1 MSQRYHEAVTSLH
14 RSAALV
20 FALAAV
26 AGVNTAAALPQAA
39 SSQVAAR
46 DRQASAIWVDP
57 NTLRVDGDPSEWRAE
72 LAPLLI
78 ESSTQLVEL
87 PGRPR
92 LENWSGP
99 SDLSLRLWLGWN
111 EQDLVLAG
119 EVEDD
124 APNEHVDGAWYE
136 GDSLE
141 LFLDLGARGPEWDD
155 LDWQIMLAPNW
166 PERSWGVYAR
176 GQQVAGRERERDA
189 GFGGVEVVA
198 LERRGGYAFEARIP
212 WRNLGPSPP
221 RAGAVLGFNF
231 ALCDRDRAGV
241 LENYVTWTG
250 EGQLSTRAE
259 RRADLRLEPAPSSK
273 SASAAAR
280 DEQPDRPYLLA
291 LLAVLYGVALATRR
305 LWRGA
310 RARRLGAWTAALLLV
325 ASGAAAAA
333 SRLARAEAART
344 RAALVEAHWTEF
356 ERVASSGA
364 LGLGEPSELLA
375 NASALASGRSIAPPV
390 QLAWRHLSPSGRDLG
405 PQLRTPRRGAP
416 YAPFIS
422 DQRRGDPLTIEP
434 GRAVRM
440 RLGEAAAPI
449 DALQLLT
456 RVRDRRFTRVQGAEA
471 PVLAIDLLNGG
482 VSTRTALEMRHG
494 RELHFEEDAHRELPD
509 LEAVW
514 FEDTER
520 GVKTHGDALLLRLES
535 GAELDEVV
543 IRNVGPP
550 SGYAVELLALGV
562 AVRRE
567 ATPPTMLRVSPDGQ
581 WSWTGH
587 RPEIEIELAA
597 PGRAPRRFDAQTLQ
611 RSLRVAHEP
620 IAVAHI
626 RDLAPPQ
633 RSVWD
638 LAPLA
643 ALAVLAPFLVTL
655 FAEWLATRRRM
666 RGKLAVG
673 FAATSAAPLL
683 ALTLLLDASL
693 RTEYERNE
701 VERVRDELVRAEQGL
716 ESLAGRLEREAQR
729 LLRLAAMRKQI
740 DGVYPQTPEELL
752 ACWGESDGA
761 VRILERTGHDGRRVT
776 VGLGPNVAALRQSS
790 DFATGLVRPRGQL
803 LVCGVAQTA
812 PGAEQPLKVVIA
824 RAPELPDSTATAPP
838 GAVRLLGAGR
848 DGAPTAQQA
857 LPQGRLELRR
867 ALYDASGQSLAG
879 VLVGRARARAAPVV
893 GNFTLLELL
902 LAAAITALFTVVLFA
917 GILTGRVVG
926 PIERLDGALR
936 RGQLSGVTA
945 EVDDEVGRLAEAIRG
960 YSAEVAERVE
970 QLELL
975 QRAQSDLAQRLDS
988 EQAREAVL
996 QFFQRCSGAASV
1008 WLVWQG
1014 EAGERTRA
1022 FGEGGRSLPVTDRAR
1037 LFQRAVCAGEVL
1049 QLIDPNRSLALGE
1062 FEQVLLGAVERVV
1075 CLPLVAGGRAHGAVV
1090 LGYATSRAVAD
1101 LAFLRAAA
1109 QQCATVLENARLYAQ
1124 ATHDALTGFL
1134 TDPGFRHRVA
1144 EEIQRAR
1151 DLPEA
1156 GVALVHLRLV
1166 GLPRDD
1172 ERAGARLRE
1181 AASRLRLAI
1190 RGLAVFGRSGAADLL
1205 VALPWQGV
1213 APQLDALTR
1222 RLADRVG
1229 AAPWPDGAPVEGLFL
1244 ARASF
1249 PEDGPNARFVLGVL
1263 EDRLSEAQSGVP
1275 TLDLLRLAPLIP
1287 ADFVARSSL
1296 MLQLLETVRRL
1307 AEQDLTVLVTGE
1319 TGVGK
1324 DRIAQL
1330 LHRWSARAGGPLV
1343 HVHCPSLTS
1352 TLIEDELLGH
1362 ERGAF
1367 TGALTRR
1374 RGPFELASGGTV
1386 VLDEIAGLAPAGQV
1400 ALLRL
1405 LETREVLPLGAAK
1418 PIAIDV
1424 RVVATSSIDLAQAV
1438 ADGRLR
1444 SDLYFRL
1451 NVAQVAVPPLRM
1463 RRADVPEL
1471 IQAFVRR
1478 FNTSADRPVGGVD
1491 ARLLDQLADH
1501 PWPGNV
1507 RELENLVARACVL
1520 AGGDELGPEHVD
1532 LGESTGA
1539 PPATAAASGAEAGL
1553 NERQER
1559 LLASLEAGERV
1570 GSAEFAE
1577 REGISARTAL
1587 RDLLDLVER
1596 GLLEREGSRRGTRFR
1611 RPQGRSRASSGR

>member
-1 MSQRYHEAVTSLH
+1 MVRFPWICA
-14 RSAALV
+14 
-20 FALAAV
+20 ALAA
-26 AGVNTAAALPQAA
+26 ALAAAAGATQERNATPPQA
-39 SSQVAAR
+39 R
-46 DRQASAIWVDP
+46 AIWVDP
-57 NTLRVDGDPSEWRAE
+57 QALIVDGDPAEWRAE
-72 LAPLLI
+72 LAPLVI
-78 ESSTQLVEL
+78 DRAAQLVEL
-87 PGRPR
+87 PGRPPR
-92 LENWSGP
+92 ENWSGP

-111 EQDLVLAG
+111 EQDLILAG

-124 APNEHVDGAWYE
+124 APREHVEGPWYE

-141 LFLDLGARGPEWDD
+141 LFLDLGARGPEWDE

-166 PERSWGVYAR
+166 PERAWGVYAR
-176 GQQVAGRERERDA
+176 GQQGAGRERERDG
-189 GFGGVEVVA
+189 GFGGVEVFA
-198 LERRGGYAFEARIP
+198 LEREGGYAFEARIP
-212 WRNLGPSPP
+212 WSNLGPSPS
-221 RAGAVLGFNF
+221 RSGAVLGFNF
-231 ALCDRDRAGV
+231 AVCDRDRAGV
-241 LENYVTWTG
+241 LENYATWTG
-250 EGQLSTRAE
+250 ESQLSARAE
-259 RRADLRLEPAPSSK
+259 RRADLVLERAPTPK
-273 SASAAAR
+273 PGGAAIGR
-280 DEQPDRPYLLA
+280 DEQTDRPYLLA
-291 LLAVLYGVALATRR
+291 SLAILYGIALGTRR

-310 RARRLGAWTAALLLV
+310 RARRLGAWTAALLIV
-325 ASGAAAAA
+325 ASGAVAAA
-333 SRLARAEAART
+333 SRLARADAARK
-344 RAALVEAHWTEF
+344 RVELVEEHWAEF
-356 ERVASSGA
+356 ERMAATGA

-375 NASALASGRSIAPPV
+375 SASALASGRSIAPPA
-390 QLAWRHLSPSGRDLG
+390 QLAWRHLAPAGRELG
-405 PQLRTPRRGAP
+405 PQLRTPRRGSP

-422 DQRRGDPLTIEP
+422 AQRRSEPLTLEP
-434 GRAVRM
+434 GRSVRV
-440 RLGEAAAPI
+440 RLGDVALPL
-449 DALQLLT
+449 DALQLVT
-456 RVRDRRFTRVQGAEA
+456 RVRDRRYARLQAAES
-471 PVLAIDLLNGG
+471 PVLAIDLLRGG
-482 VSTRTALEMRHG
+482 APTRPALEMRHG
-494 RELHFEEDAHRELPD
+494 RELHFEEDAHRDLPD
-509 LEAVW
+509 LEAVHLA
-514 FEDTER
+514 DTER
-520 GVKTHGDALLLRLES
+520 GVRTHGDALLLRLE
-535 GAELDEVV
+535 GGEELDEVV

-562 AVRRE
+562 AQRRE
-567 ATPPTMLRVSPDGQ
+567 AMPPAMLRVTPDGQ
-581 WSWTGH
+581 WSWSAYTS
-587 RPEIEIELAA
+587 EIEIELAT
-597 PGRAPRRFDAQTLQ
+597 PGRAPRRFEATTFE
-611 RSLRVAHEP
+611 RALRVADEP
-620 IAVAHI
+620 IATAYI

-633 RSVWD
+633 RSAWD
-638 LAPLA
+638 VAPLA

-693 RTEYERNE
+693 RTEYERTE
-701 VERVRDELVRAEQGL
+701 LERVREELVRAEQGL
-716 ESLAGRLEREAQR
+716 ESLAKTLEREAQR
-729 LLRLAAMRKQI
+729 LLRLAAMRKLV

-752 ACWGESDGA
+752 ACWGDSDGA
-761 VRILERTGHDGRRVT
+761 LRILERTGHDGRRVT
-776 VGLGPNVAALRQSS
+776 VGVGPNVAALRSWS
-790 DFATGLVRPRGQL
+790 EFTTGLVRPRGQL

-812 PGAEQPLKVVIA
+812 PGAEQPLKVVVA
-824 RAPELPDSTATAPP
+824 RAPELPDSLAAAPA
-838 GAVRLLGAGR
+838 GSVRLLGAGR
-848 DGAPTAQQA
+848 DAAPAAQQV

-902 LAAAITALFTVVLFA
+902 IAAAITALFTVVLFA

-926 PIERLDGALR
+926 PIERLDQALR
-936 RGQLSGVTA
+936 RGELTGVAA

-970 QLELL
+970 QLEML
-975 QRAQSDLAQRLDS
+975 QRAQSELAQRLDS
-988 EQAREAVL
+988 DQAREAVL

-1049 QLIDPNRSLALGE
+1049 QLIDPNRSQALGE

-1075 CLPLVAGGRAHGAVV
+1075 CLPLVAGGRAHGALV
-1090 LGYATSRAVAD
+1090 LGYSTSRAVAE

-1134 TDPGFRHRVA
+1134 TDPGFRQRVA

-1151 DLPEA
+1151 DLPQA
-1156 GVALVHLRLV
+1156 GVALVQLRLV

-1181 AASRLRLAI
+1181 AASRLRLAV
-1190 RGLAVFGRSGAADLL
+1190 RGMSVFGRSGAADLL

-1213 APQLDALTR
+1213 APQLDALAR

-1229 AAPWPDGAPVEGLFL
+1229 AAPWADGAPVEGLFL

-1249 PEDGPNARFVLGVL
+1249 PDDGPSARFVLGVL

-1287 ADFVARSSL
+1287 ADFVAKSPL

-1307 AEQDLTVLVTGE
+1307 AEQDLTVLITGE

-1330 LHRWSARAGGPLV
+1330 VHRWSSRSGGPLV
-1343 HVHCPSLTS
+1343 HVHCPSLS
-1352 TLIEDELLGH
+1352 SNLIEDELLGH

-1367 TGALTRR
+1367 TGALSRR
-1374 RGPFELASGGTV
+1374 RGPFELAAGGTV

-1418 PIAIDV
+1418 PVPIDV
-1424 RVVATSSIDLAQAV
+1424 RVVATSSVDLAQAV
-1438 ADGRLR
+1438 AEGKLR

-1451 NVAQVAVPPLRM
+1451 NVAQIAVPPLRM
-1463 RRADVPEL
+1463 RRVDVSEL
-1471 IQAFVRR
+1471 ISAFVRR
-1478 FNTSADRPVGGVD
+1478 FNTTAARPVSGVD
-1491 ARLLDQLADH
+1491 ARLMDQLADH

-1507 RELENLVARACVL
+1507 RELENLVAGACVL
-1520 AGGDELGPEHVD
+1520 AAGEELGPEHLD
-1532 LGESTGA
+1532 LSASTAPAADPAEESGE
-1539 PPATAAASGAEAGL
+1539 L
-1553 NERQER
+1553 NERQAR
-1559 LLASLEAGERV
+1559 LLASLAAGDRV

-1587 RDLLDLVER
+1587 RDLLDLVDR

-1611 RPQGRSRASSGR
+1611 RSQGRSRAGSGR

>member
-1 MSQRYHEAVTSLH
+1 MRFLSRCTGLVL
-14 RSAALV
+14 ALV
-20 FALAAV
+20 LAF
-26 AGVNTAAALPQAA
+26 AAAAGAAPQSRPATP
-39 SSQVAAR
+39 
-46 DRQASAIWVDP
+46 QASAVWVDP
-57 NTLRVDGDPSEWRAE
+57 QTLVVDGEPAEWRADR
-72 LAPLLI
+72 APLAI
-78 ESSTQLVEL
+78 DRATQLVEL
-87 PGRPR
+87 PGRPAR
-92 LENWSGP
+92 ENWGGP

-124 APNEHVDGAWYE
+124 APGEHVEGPWYE

-141 LFLDLGARGPEWDD
+141 LFLDLGARGPQWDE

-166 PERSWGVYAR
+166 SERSWGVYAR
-176 GQQVAGRERERDA
+176 GQQGAGRERERDG

-198 LERRGGYAFEARIP
+198 LERRGGFAFEARIP

-221 RAGAVLGFNF
+221 SAGAVLGFNF
-231 ALCDRDRAGV
+231 AVCDRDRAGV
-241 LENYVTWTG
+241 LENYATWTG
-250 EGQLSTRAE
+250 ESQLSTHAE
-259 RRADLRLEPAPSSK
+259 RRADLVLERAPSRQQ
-273 SASAAAR
+273 APAAVR

-291 LLAVLYGVALATRR
+291 LLAVLYGVALGTRR

-310 RARRLGAWTAALLLV
+310 RARRLGAWTAALLIV
-325 ASGAAAAA
+325 ASGAVAAA

-344 RAALVEAHWTEF
+344 RAAEVEAHWAEF
-356 ERVASSGA
+356 ERMVASGA

-375 NASALASGRSIAPPV
+375 SASALASGRSIAPPP
-390 QLAWRHLSPSGRDLG
+390 QLAWRHLAPAGREVG

-416 YAPFIS
+416 YAPFVS
-422 DQRRGDPLTIEP
+422 AQRRSDPLTLEP
-434 GRAVRM
+434 GRSVRV
-440 RLGEAAAPI
+440 RLGEVAAPL
-449 DALQLLT
+449 DALQLVT
-456 RVRDRRFTRVQGAEA
+456 RVRDRRYARLQAAES
-471 PVLAIDLLNGG
+471 PVLAIDLLRNG
-482 VSTRTALEMRHG
+482 VATRAALEMRHG
-494 RELHFEEDAHRELPD
+494 RELHFEEDTHRDLPD
-509 LEAVW
+509 LEAVY
-514 FEDTER
+514 FADSER
-520 GVKTHGDALLLRLES
+520 GLKLHGDALLLRLES

-562 AVRRE
+562 ALRRE
-567 ATPPTMLRVSPDGQ
+567 ASPPAMLRVSPDGQ
-581 WSWTGH
+581 WSWAAH
-587 RPEIEIELAA
+587 SSEIEIELAA
-597 PGRAPRRFDAQTLQ
+597 PGRAPRRFEAATLE
-611 RSLRVAHEP
+611 RALRVADEP
-620 IAVAHI
+620 LATAYI

-633 RSVWD
+633 RSAWD
-638 LAPLA
+638 AAPLA

-693 RTEYERNE
+693 RTEYERAE
-701 VERVRDELVRAEQGL
+701 LERVREELVRAEQGL
-716 ESLAGRLEREAQR
+716 ESLSSSLEREAQR
-729 LLRLAAMRKQI
+729 LLRLAAMRKLV

-761 VRILERTGHDGRRVT
+761 LRILERTGHDGRRVT
-776 VGLGPNVAALRQSS
+776 VGVGPNVAALRNWSE
-790 DFATGLVRPRGQL
+790 FATGLVRPRGQL

-812 PGAEQPLKVVIA
+812 PGAEQPLKVVVA
-824 RAPELPDSTATAPP
+824 RAPALPDSLAAAPA
-838 GAVRLLGAGR
+838 GAVRLIGAGR
-848 DGAPTAQQA
+848 DGAPLAQQVLA
-857 LPQGRLELRR
+857 EGRLELRR
-867 ALYDASGQSLAG
+867 ALYDASGQALAG

-893 GNFTLLELL
+893 GNFTLVELL
-902 LAAAITALFTVVLFA
+902 IAAAITALFTVVLFA

-926 PIERLDGALR
+926 PIERLDQALR
-936 RGQLSGVTA
+936 RGELAGVAA

-975 QRAQSDLAQRLDS
+975 QRAQSELAQRLDP

-996 QFFQRCSGAASV
+996 QFFQRSSGAASV

-1049 QLIDPNRSLALGE
+1049 QLIDPNRSGALGE
-1062 FEQVLLGAVERVV
+1062 FEQVLLGSVERVV
-1075 CLPLVAGGRAHGAVV
+1075 CLPLVAGGRAHGALV
-1090 LGYATSRAVAD
+1090 LGYASARAVAE
-1101 LAFLRAAA
+1101 LAFLRAAS
-1109 QQCATVLENARLYAQ
+1109 QQCAIVLENARLYAQ

-1134 TDPGFRHRVA
+1134 TDPGFRQRVA

-1151 DLPEA
+1151 DLPQA
-1156 GVALVHLRLV
+1156 GVALVQLRLV

-1181 AASRLRLAI
+1181 AASRLRLAV
-1190 RGLAVFGRSGAADLL
+1190 RGLAVFGRSGAADLT

-1213 APQLDALTR
+1213 APQLEALAR

-1229 AAPWPDGAPVEGLFL
+1229 AASWADGAPVEGLFL
-1244 ARASF
+1244 ARASY
-1249 PEDGPNARFVLGVL
+1249 PEDGPSARFVLSVL

-1287 ADFVARSSL
+1287 ADFVAKSPL

-1330 LHRWSARAGGPLV
+1330 LHRWSPRAAGPLV
-1343 HVHCPSLTS
+1343 HVHCPSLSS

-1374 RGPFELASGGTV
+1374 RGPFELAAGGTI

-1405 LETREVLPLGAAK
+1405 LETREVLPLGAARAV
-1418 PIAIDV
+1418 PIDV
-1424 RVVATSSIDLAQAV
+1424 RVVATSSVDLARAV
-1438 ADGRLR
+1438 ESGQLR

-1451 NVAQVAVPPLRM
+1451 NVAQIAVPPLRM
-1463 RRADVPEL
+1463 RRADVSEL
-1471 IQAFVRR
+1471 IAAFVRR
-1478 FNTSADRPVGGVD
+1478 YNTSAARPVSGVD
-1491 ARLLDQLADH
+1491 ARLFDQLADH

-1507 RELENLVARACVL
+1507 RELENLVAGACVL
-1520 AGGDELGPEHVD
+1520 AAGEELGPEHLD
-1532 LGESTGA
+1532 LTVSTAPADAPSAEQQGA
-1539 PPATAAASGAEAGL
+1539 VGI

-1559 LLASLEAGERV
+1559 LLASLSSGERV

-1577 REGISARTAL
+1577 REGISSRTAL

-1611 RPQGRSRASSGR
+1611 RPQGRSAAGSGR